1 MTGDPT
7 ESSKRNDNIFIHRIW
22 TRQRWKLRSSSSSW
36 PIRAA
41 ASTVWS
47 PSTLQQVWVWNFL
60 QSWSLQ
66 VLYCCSLVCI
76 FVHVCIDGVCVW
88 WPNVMNVLMVCCSH
102 TWCICSLC
110 GQWDFSVQSSV
121 ALWENDRVCPARHQR
136 FALQWVRLLVRVRG
150 FGDSR
155 RWRGQV
161 RPCLRVLL
169 RVFKKKAFSGVSS
182 CRCCKVHDKCYEES
196 RTLPGCTA
204 VGDLPYIIDY
214 EFTCS
219 NEQVTCSGEAVL
231 CSVCV

>member
-1 MTGDPT
+1 MTGDLT
-7 ESSKRNDNIFIHRIW
+7 ELSTRNDKVFIHRIC
-22 TRQRWKLRSSSSSW
+22 TRRRWRLRSSSSSW

-41 ASTVWS
+41 ASQFGFR
-47 PSTLQQVWVWNFL
+47 LRVWNFL

-76 FVHVCIDGVCVW
+76 FVHVWRLCLMTKCNVCVDGVY
-88 WPNVMNVLMVCCSH
+88 MLIVCCSH

-110 GQWDFSVQSSV
+110 GQWDLSVQSAV
-121 ALWENDRVCPARHQR
+121 AVWENDRVCPARHQR
-136 FALQWVRLLVRVRG
+136 FALQRVRLLVRVRG

-161 RPCLRVLL
+161 WLCLWVLV

-182 CRCCKVHDKCYEES
+182 CRCCKVHDKCYKES

-219 NEQVTCSGEAVL
+219 NQQVTCSGEAAL
-231 CSVCV
+231 CSICV